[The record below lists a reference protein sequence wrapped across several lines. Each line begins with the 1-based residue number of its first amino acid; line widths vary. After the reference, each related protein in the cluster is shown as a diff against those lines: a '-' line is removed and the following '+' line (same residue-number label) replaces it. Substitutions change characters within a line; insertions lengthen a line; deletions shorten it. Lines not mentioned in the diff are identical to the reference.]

1 MTLSLPPLVSRVL
14 ALAILLLLVGG
25 IYALVV
31 DPLIGEYEV
40 NRDAVAQL
48 SSALGR
54 YRAAERQLPER
65 QATLASLKKAD
76 SGGEGFLPDGNDNL
90 VAAGVQ
96 TRVKSITETA
106 HGALK
111 STQILPALDEGKL
124 HRIAIRA
131 QMTVTLEA
139 AQKVFYGIESSTPYL
154 FLDNIAMNAR
164 NSPRLRAE
172 VEDNPLIDVQ
182 FDVFGFTHGSTK

>member
-1 MTLSLPPLVSRVL
+1 MTLSLPPFVSRVL

-25 IYALVV
+25 IYALVI
-31 DPLIGEYEV
+31 DPLIAEYEV

-54 YRAAERQLPER
+54 YRAAERQLPQR
-65 QATLASLKKAD
+65 QATLASLKNTD
-76 SGGEGFLPDGNDNL
+76 SAGEGFLPDGNDNL
-90 VAAGVQ
+90 IAAGVQ

-106 HGALK
+106 HGELK

-139 AQKVFYGIESSTPYL
+139 AQKVFYGIESSAPYL
-154 FLDNIAMNAR
+154 FLDNIVMNAR
-164 NSPRLRAE
+164 NSPRLRTE

-182 FDVFGFTHGSTK
+182 FDVFGFTHGSAK